1 MMNFDEFKEMI
12 VVEMEQRVGVGNVVI
27 ERITKNNATQ
37 MNGLI
42 IRENNRNMALVIN
55 LDSFYMELREKP
67 FSLLVEEIW
76 KLYQSGKT
84 KSDIDLSAF
93 LKWERIKDKVVMK
106 VINYEYNRELL
117 KQVPHYKYLDLAVV
131 YYLIMDV

>member
-1 MMNFDEFKEMI
+1 MHI
-12 VVEMEQRVGVGNVVI
+12 WNVVI

-42 IRENNRNMALVIN
+42 IRENNRNMAPVIN